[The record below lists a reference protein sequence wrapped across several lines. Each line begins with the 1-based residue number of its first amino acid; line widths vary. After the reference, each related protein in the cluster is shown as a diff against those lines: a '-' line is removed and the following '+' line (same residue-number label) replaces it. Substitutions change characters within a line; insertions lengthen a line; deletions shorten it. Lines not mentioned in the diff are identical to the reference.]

1 MTKIYPRLATEIGFY
16 HLKVIVTITC
26 GTSVTFHAKDRNALF
41 LIFILFFG
49 GGSSNLK
56 GDKRVTKVV
65 TIRLEREREGES
77 KRERERKCVKQ
88 RSAVVILRF

>member
-1 MTKIYPRLATEIGFY
+1 MTDIYPRPATEIGFY

-26 GTSVTFHAKDRNALF
+26 GTSVIFHAKDLNTFFPIF
-41 LIFILFFG
+41 LHFQ

-77 KRERERKCVKQ
+77 KTERERERE
-88 RSAVVILRF
+88 REREEMHA